1 MISNRDCIHQAFWE
15 EPPRKMKFLRC
26 INKMIFSFPPSLMHT
41 SSIFSER
48 FNRSSD
54 FKPYKKEERVL
65 LISNLIKQRFQSIG
79 RWSRR
84 HHRRLFLWHAF
95 NGQVLRLKS
104 FLIAYEIHQINMED
118 SISLLQHIVR
128 CHHVFL

>member
-1 MISNRDCIHQAFWE
+1 
-15 EPPRKMKFLRC
+15 
-26 INKMIFSFPPSLMHT
+26 MHT
-41 SSIFSER
+41 SSIFSEC

-128 CHHVFL
+128 CHHVFFIVISYALLSCPAVPDLNMYRVHLRIRFHPQPRQFL

>member
-1 MISNRDCIHQAFWE
+1 
-15 EPPRKMKFLRC
+15 
-26 INKMIFSFPPSLMHT
+26 MHT

-128 CHHVFL
+128 CHHVFFIVISYALQWSVFSIFRIFALQHLIGHLHIGIIGG